1 MVEYINLNKRVM
13 IVDDEPDILISLKTV
28 LECQNYDVITV
39 SNGSDCL
46 KEIEKGFK
54 GVILIDI
61 MMPLLDGWE
70 TINQISKKGYT
81 KDVAIEI
88 ITGKGTKN
96 YQKLN
101 KLGSYIYDYLVKP
114 LDMKQLIKS
123 VEECN
128 KYFNSKKS

>member
-1 MVEYINLNKRVM
+1 M

-28 LECQNYDVITV
+28 LERQNYDVITV
-39 SNGSDCL
+39 SDGSECL

-61 MMPLLDGWE
+61 MMPIIDGWE
-70 TINQISKKGYT
+70 TINQIAKKGYI

-88 ITGKGTKN
+88 ITGKGTKD

-101 KLGSYIYDYLVKP
+101 RLGLYIYDYLVKP
-114 LDMKQLIKS
+114 LDMEQLITS
-123 VEECN
+123 VEACN
-128 KYFNSKKS
+128 KYFHSKNA

>member
-1 MVEYINLNKRVM
+1 M

-28 LECQNYDVITV
+28 LERHNYDVITV
-39 SNGSDCL
+39 SDGSECL

-61 MMPLLDGWE
+61 MMPIIDGWE
-70 TINQISKKGYT
+70 TINQIAKKGYI

-88 ITGKGTKN
+88 ITGKGTKD

-101 KLGSYIYDYLVKP
+101 RLGLYIYDYLVKP
-114 LDMKQLIKS
+114 LDMEQLITS
-123 VEECN
+123 VEACN
-128 KYFNSKKS
+128 KYFHSKNA

>member
-1 MVEYINLNKRVM
+1 M

-28 LECQNYDVITV
+28 LERQNYDVITV
-39 SNGSDCL
+39 SNGSECL

-61 MMPLLDGWE
+61 MMPIIDGWE
-70 TINQISKKGYT
+70 TINQIAKKGYI

-88 ITGKGTKN
+88 ITGKGTKD

-101 KLGSYIYDYLVKP
+101 RLGLYIYDYLVKP
-114 LDMKQLIKS
+114 LDMEQLITS
-123 VEECN
+123 VEACN
-128 KYFNSKKS
+128 KYFHSKNA